1 MNLSFD
7 ATMKA
12 GPPASSE
19 IACYTLD
26 DVMRRAVMRSREP
39 SQVSVAVVDVRQW
52 SAWQA
57 SASHYLSERDRR
69 QVERLRRSDEQR
81 WRCMGYAL
89 LRLWL
94 SCVTGTQPARVVVE
108 RDADG
113 RPLLGGGLGDVSLS
127 HAGPWFAFAWAAQGQ
142 VGVDLESCDRAAGM
156 EGLEDYVCHPQERP
170 GLMAAGRPDDAGLL
184 RLWTRKEAALKRVGL
199 GLSLEPRTFSAPSA
213 LPFFLPGVEGP
224 AEVTEFALEAPVCLA
239 VAHAPGAAAIASWVQ
254 P

>member
-1 MNLSFD
+1 MNPSSD

-12 GPPASSE
+12 RPPASSD

-26 DVMRRAVMRSREP
+26 EVMRRAVMRSRKP

-52 SAWQA
+52 SSWQA
-57 SASHYLSERDRR
+57 NASHYLSERDQC
-69 QVERLRRSDEQR
+69 QVARLRRTDEQQ

-94 SCVTGTQPARVVVE
+94 SCLVGRQPAQVVIE

-113 RPLLGGGLGDVSLS
+113 RPLLAHGLGDVSLS
-127 HAGPWFAFAWAAQGQ
+127 HAGPWFAFAWSAQGR

-170 GLMAAGRPDDAGLL
+170 GLVAKGRADHAGLL

-199 GLSLEPRTFSAPSA
+199 GLSLEPKTFIAPSA
-213 LPFFLPGVEGP
+213 LPFFLPGVEGRV
-224 AEVTEFALEAPVCLA
+224 EVSELNLEAPVCLA
-239 VAHAPGAAAIASWVQ
+239 VAHAPGATASACWIQ